1 MSQQTLLKEIMA
13 LQVLSREQLLERY
26 SQLFNGERPATTHK
40 VFLWRRLAY
49 RMQELAYGGLSEQ
62 AQTRLKEL
70 TQQYDPVNNKALRPP
85 SKIAKKSRKGT
96 HRDRR
101 LPIPGTVIV
110 KNYKGTQIQVK
121 VLENGFEFDGKT
133 YLTLSGIA
141 RQITGD
147 HWNGFMFFRL

>member
-1 MSQQTLLKEIMA
+1 MSQQTLLKEIMD
-13 LQVLSREQLLERY
+13 LQALSREQLLERY
-26 SQLFNGERPATTHK
+26 SQLFNGEMPATTHK

-85 SKIAKKSRKGT
+85 SKVTKTSRKRT

-110 KNYKGTQIQVK
+110 KNYKGTDLHVK
-121 VLENGFEFDGKT
+121 VLEKGFEYNGRV
-133 YLTLSGIA
+133 YSSLSA
-141 RQITGD
+141 VATDITGD
-147 HWNGFMFFRL
+147 HWSGFKFFRL